1 MQHQMPWPLSDVAAH
16 SRHACPEKLQLQGAP
31 LQALQFDRSKFGSLE
46 GVLCTFWK
54 VVVLVAEQVM
64 HASKVWVAYQVE
76 FYISASSHLLPL
88 LLFLSEVIIFVLG
101 NNGQIRV
108 NLKSNRTHQGY

>member
-1 MQHQMPWPLSDVAAH
+1 MH
-16 SRHACPEKLQLQGAP
+16 
-31 LQALQFDRSKFGSLE
+31 FLE
-46 GVLCTFWK
+46 

-64 HASKVWVAYQVE
+64 HASKAWDAYQVE
-76 FYISASSHLLPL
+76 FHISASSHLLPL

-108 NLKSNRTHQGY
+108 NLQGNCTHKVVKVGAMSILSDMHALRK